1 MINVKPIRRRSL
13 WERHDMLSNILN
25 ATEELLPTLEGTER
39 TEAANELTEN
49 REAQQ
54 KLRARAERVE
64 GVRHG

>member
-1 MINVKPIRRRSL
+1 
-13 WERHDMLSNILN
+13 MLSNILN
-25 ATEELLPTLEGTER
+25 ATEELLPSLGGAEH

-64 GVRHG
+64 GVRRG

>member
-1 MINVKPIRRRSL
+1 
-13 WERHDMLSNILN
+13 MLSNILS
-25 ATEELLPTLEGTER
+25 ATEELLPSLEGAER

-64 GVRHG
+64 GVRHGHTN